1 MASHNRSME
10 LLLQTASVR
19 HSVCSL
25 AGARAR
31 IDAAQPRG
39 LPRIVWTAGD
49 TPEIGR
55 FLLAVGGVDGRVV
68 AFSDRWNCRVSVF
81 GFVVVINR

>member
-25 AGARAR
+25 AGARALASMPHNHAGCQESCGR
-31 IDAAQPRG
+31 RETRRKLADFCS
-39 LPRIVWTAGD
+39 LLEVSTDVW
-49 TPEIGR
+49 
-55 FLLAVGGVDGRVV
+55 
-68 AFSDRWNCRVSVF
+68 
-81 GFVVVINR
+81 